1 MPLLMILYTLSFLD
15 RVNIGNAKLAHLE
28 RDLNLIGDEYNWS
41 LGIFFIGYVIFEVP
55 SNILLIKI
63 KPSIWISTLMVAWGI
78 VMTIM
83 AFVKN
88 FSQLMTA
95 RFLLGAFESGFAP
108 GIIFY
113 LTKWYKKSEQNY
125 RISLFF
131 AGAAIAGAFNSF
143 LAFSITSL
151 DGKFGLNG
159 WQWLFM
165 IDGVVTVIIA
175 FLSYFI
181 FPDYAETATWLTEN
195 ERKLAIER
203 IRLDTGESAYSTH
216 FDKFQIIQAFKDLK
230 IYIFMVIYFC
240 IVVILF
246 SFAFFIPSIVNG
258 LGFNTVISQLLSS
271 PPFIFGC
278 ISSIIIAKL
287 SGRYKVYGP
296 YLIFNLLIS
305 MMGYILLI
313 VPSDTTSLKY
323 IGACIAGLGIFACI
337 PTSLT
342 WLTSNLAGDSKR
354 AVGSAMMI
362 AWGNIG
368 GVVSG
373 QLYRSSDAPAYKTG
387 HSVALSLLAVAVIL
401 SIIQYYLL
409 NRANKYKLKDP
420 ERFLKGLN
428 EEEVMNLGDLHP
440 SFIYS
445 L

>member
-1 MPLLMILYTLSFLD
+1 
-15 RVNIGNAKLAHLE
+15 
-28 RDLNLIGDEYNWS
+28 
-41 LGIFFIGYVIFEVP
+41 
-55 SNILLIKI
+55 
-63 KPSIWISTLMVAWGI
+63 MVAWGI

-230 IYIFMVIYFC
+230 IYIFMVIYF
-240 IVVILF
+240 
-246 SFAFFIPSIVNG
+246 S
-258 LGFNTVISQLLSS
+258 
-271 PPFIFGC
+271 
-278 ISSIIIAKL
+278 KL